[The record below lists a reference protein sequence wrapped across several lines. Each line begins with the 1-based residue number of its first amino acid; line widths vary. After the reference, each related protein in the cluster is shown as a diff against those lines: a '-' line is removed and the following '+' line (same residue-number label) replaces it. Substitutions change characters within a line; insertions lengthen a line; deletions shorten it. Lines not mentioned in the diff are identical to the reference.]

1 MLDFSFRAANADDM
15 AAAAAWINEN
25 APAVLGITAVYAGS
39 VLTLT
44 TKGNATVTISASN
57 SIGAKLSNDS
67 SLWATSAISGQT
79 VTCYIGTNTMLI
91 IGIGNS
97 RDSYCVISAT
107 KNGNTLVGG
116 SSESS
121 SSGTLNT
128 AKLACAETLYTG
140 NVPNGSAPST
150 WASTTLYNAPVPN
163 AGGSAY
169 DYCENVFFPGVRQGT
184 DTGKKML
191 GGTEYATFE
200 NMIWIR

>member
-25 APAVLGITAVYAGS
+25 APAVLGITAAYAES

-44 TKGNATVTISASN
+44 TKGNAAVTISAAN
-57 SIGAKLSNDS
+57 SIGAKLSNGS
-67 SLWATSAISGQT
+67 SLWNTSAISSQT
-79 VTCYIGTNTMLI
+79 VTCYIGREAVLL
-91 IGIGNS
+91 IGIGVS
-97 RDSYCVISAT
+97 RDSYCVIAAT
-107 KNGNTLVGG
+107 KNGNTLIGG
-116 SSESS
+116 SSDSS
-121 SSGTLNT
+121 SSGTINT
-128 AKLACAETLYTG
+128 AKLACTETLYTG
-140 NVPNGSAPST
+140 NVPGGSAPST
-150 WASTTLYNAPVPN
+150 WPSVVLFNAPVPN